1 MDVLILFAL
10 IIFNGLFS
18 MAEIAIVSSR
28 RGKLKTLAQS
38 GDKKAIQAAELAEKP
53 AVFFSTVQIGITLVT
68 VLAGAFGESRFV
80 AGLSEF
86 LGRVPFLMYA
96 RQELAFI
103 IVIAVVTYLSIV
115 IGELVPKRMALS
127 NPEHIARLVAPY
139 MYALSR
145 LTGPI
150 IRFLE
155 LSTNLVFRLIGFKPN
170 PTPSVSEDEIRT
182 LIREGAETGV
192 LSRAE
197 IRLIERAFVLD
208 ELRVSLLMT
217 PKHQMTLIN
226 VYDFIKDPQTHLKGY
241 PYSRIILTEGSQ
253 DVVFGVVHAKDLL
266 TFSFEE
272 EEELSLEKVKTIT
285 VQPHLVP
292 ESTRATKVL
301 EMFRHSA
308 IHIALVIDEFG
319 SIQGLVTLN
328 DILEALV
335 GDIQDQSSPL
345 KHIIRRED
353 GSFLVDGGVS
363 IYDLKKKLIIQALR
377 SKDLALYQ
385 TAAGFMIAHLDKVP
399 TEGDYF
405 ERYGY
410 RFEVVDMD
418 KNRVDK
424 VLVRKIEN

>member
-1 MDVLILFAL
+1 MDALILLAL

-28 RGKLKTLAQS
+28 RGKLKMLAQS
-38 GDKKAIQAAELAEKP
+38 GDKKAAQAAELAEKP

-80 AGLSEF
+80 VGLSEF

-127 NPEHIARLVAPY
+127 NPEYIARLVAPY
-139 MYALSR
+139 MYTLSR
-145 LTGPI
+145 LTEPA

-155 LSTNLVFRLIGFKPN
+155 ASTNLVFRLIGFKPN

-217 PKHQMTLIN
+217 PKHQITLIN
-226 VYDFIKDPQTHLKGY
+226 VYDFIKDPQTHLKRY
-241 PYSRIILTEGSQ
+241 PYSRIIFTEGSQ
-253 DVVFGVVHAKDLL
+253 DLIFGVVHAKDLL
-266 TFSFEE
+266 TFSFEG
-272 EEELSLEKVKTIT
+272 ELSLEKVKAVT

-301 EMFRHSA
+301 EMFRHST

-319 SIQGLVTLN
+319 SIQGLVTMN
-328 DILEALV
+328 DIFEALV
-335 GDIQDQSSPL
+335 GNIQDQSSPP
-345 KHIIRRED
+345 KHIMQRED

-363 IYDLKKKLIIQALR
+363 IYDLKKKLKIQALR

-385 TAAGFMIAHLDKVP
+385 TAAGFMITHLDKVP
-399 TEGDYF
+399 AEGDAF

-424 VLVRKIEN
+424 VLVSKTKH

>member
-1 MDVLILFAL
+1 
-10 IIFNGLFS
+10 
-18 MAEIAIVSSR
+18 
-28 RGKLKTLAQS
+28 
-38 GDKKAIQAAELAEKP
+38 
-53 AVFFSTVQIGITLVT
+53 
-68 VLAGAFGESRFV
+68 
-80 AGLSEF
+80 
-86 LGRVPFLMYA
+86 
-96 RQELAFI
+96 
-103 IVIAVVTYLSIV
+103 
-115 IGELVPKRMALS
+115 
-127 NPEHIARLVAPY
+127 
-139 MYALSR
+139 
-145 LTGPI
+145 
-150 IRFLE
+150 
-155 LSTNLVFRLIGFKPN
+155 
-170 PTPSVSEDEIRT
+170 
-182 LIREGAETGV
+182 
-192 LSRAE
+192 
-197 IRLIERAFVLD
+197 
-208 ELRVSLLMT
+208 
-217 PKHQMTLIN
+217 
-226 VYDFIKDPQTHLKGY
+226 
-241 PYSRIILTEGSQ
+241 
-253 DVVFGVVHAKDLL
+253 
-266 TFSFEE
+266 
-272 EEELSLEKVKTIT
+272 
-285 VQPHLVP
+285 
-292 ESTRATKVL
+292 
-301 EMFRHSA
+301 MFRHSA